1 MAAIYERGLYQIR
14 HSFLAI
20 VGLCKDGVGLFGRF
34 DFRQE
39 ETTFQLPEVVEDI
52 DCVVNSISC
61 RCHCC
66 FNMVR
71 CIKQIRIRK
80 QQTRRHKYISR
91 IPWNARN
98 CPHCFPCPNRRLK
111 ESPADI
117 LQKLEST
124 LNALVDKESSLPA
137 ISMSVFY
144 RDEILWSGH
153 FGSKVYKQPGK
164 KPNDSTVYRI
174 GSVTKIF
181 PVVMMYKFYEKGK
194 ISSIDDPISK
204 YAQLSSSSKT
214 PIQTKTSHYGR
225 SLDKCQGYF
234 ARRHVCLAETKP
246 LLSNLPY

>member
-1 MAAIYERGLYQIR
+1 
-14 HSFLAI
+14 
-20 VGLCKDGVGLFGRF
+20 
-34 DFRQE
+34 
-39 ETTFQLPEVVEDI
+39 
-52 DCVVNSISC
+52 
-61 RCHCC
+61 
-66 FNMVR
+66 
-71 CIKQIRIRK
+71 
-80 QQTRRHKYISR
+80 
-91 IPWNARN
+91 
-98 CPHCFPCPNRRLK
+98 
-111 ESPADI
+111 
-117 LQKLEST
+117 
-124 LNALVDKESSLPA
+124 
-137 ISMSVFY
+137 MSVFY
-144 RDEILWSGH
+144 QDEILWSGH

-246 LLSNLPY
+246 LLSDLPY